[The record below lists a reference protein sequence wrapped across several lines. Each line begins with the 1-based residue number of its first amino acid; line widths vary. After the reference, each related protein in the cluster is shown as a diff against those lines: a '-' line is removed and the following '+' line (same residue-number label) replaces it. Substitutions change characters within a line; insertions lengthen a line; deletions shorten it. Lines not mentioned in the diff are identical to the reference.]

1 MVLIDRRFSRH
12 LPIQPDYRGRQV
24 DAFNNEKVKVQW
36 KNEGAQA
43 DEVFLIANHS

>member
-24 DAFNNEKVKVQW
+24 DAFNDERVVVQW
-36 KNEGAQA
+36 KDV
-43 DEVFLIANHS
+43 DEATEDQVYLILK